1 MQDISDH
8 GAQFVCAVPFGVTSF
23 RNSSAKKH
31 LAPVAKRLQVKFR
44 GHGKYELANRVAIAL
59 VEKGFVKIQPPFNY
73 KDLERETIVILKDL
87 WEELK
92 TEKVE
97 KREVFSSPSSGS
109 ASTTD

>member
-1 MQDISDH
+1 VQDISDY
-8 GAQFVCAVPFGVTSF
+8 GAQFVCAVRFGVTSF
-23 RNSSAKKH
+23 RNLSIKKH
-31 LAPVAKRLQVKFR
+31 LAPVAKRLQVKSR

-73 KDLERETIVILKDL
+73 KDLERKLKDL
-87 WEELK
+87 WEESK

-97 KREVFSSPSSGS
+97 KCEVFSSPSSGS